1 MGDSV
6 KKGKL
11 LTSLARAAIAKQ
23 LEIVVDVP
31 DSDGVGWLQDAGASF
46 VTLNNL
52 NGSLRGCVGSLE
64 AYRPLIEDVSANA
77 VAAAFH
83 DHRFAPLTAEEFPSV
98 KIEVSVL
105 TSLEAMHAR
114 NENIALS
121 RLRPGIDGVV
131 FKFGMYKSTFLPQ
144 VWSQLADPK
153 EFMGQLKVK
162 AGLSA
167 DFWHP
172 EVLLYKYQVNKYRE
186 QEHAK
191 E

>member
-6 KKGKL
+6 KKSKL
-11 LTSLARAAIAKQ
+11 LTGLARAAIAGK
-23 LEIVVDVP
+23 LEQTADLP
-31 DSDGVGWLQDAGASF
+31 DTNGALWLQAPGATF
-46 VTLNNL
+46 VTLNL
-52 NGSLRGCVGSLE
+52 NGLLRGCIGSLE
-64 AYRPLIEDVSANA
+64 AYRPLVDDLRANA

-83 DHRFAPLTAEEFPSV
+83 DHRFAPLTSEEFPMV

-105 TSLEAMHAR
+105 SALEAMHAR

-121 RLRPGIDGVV
+121 KLRPGIDGVV

-144 VWSQLADPK
+144 VWSQFDGPK
-153 EFMGQLKVK
+153 EFLGQLKVK

-186 QEHAK
+186 QERSK

>member
-11 LTSLARAAIAKQ
+11 LTGLARTAIARH
-23 LEIVVDVP
+23 LDLAMEMP
-31 DSDGVGWLQDAGASF
+31 DLTAVGWLQKPGASF
-46 VTLNNL
+46 VTLNL
-52 NGSLRGCVGSLE
+52 NGSLRGCIGSLE
-64 AYRPLIEDVSANA
+64 SYRSLLDDVSANA

-83 DHRFAPLTAEEFPSV
+83 DHRFAPLTVEEFPVV

-105 TSLEAMHAR
+105 TALEAMHAR

-144 VWSQLADPK
+144 VWLQLTDPK
-153 EFMGQLKVK
+153 EFLAQLKVK

-186 QEHAK
+186 QEHSK

>member
-1 MGDSV
+1 MGNSV
-6 KKGKL
+6 EKGKL
-11 LTSLARAAIAKQ
+11 LTGLARAAIAGQ
-23 LEIVVDVP
+23 LDLVVDVP
-31 DSDGVGWLQDAGASF
+31 NPGTVGWLEEPGASF
-46 VTLNNL
+46 VTLYL
-52 NGSLRGCVGSLE
+52 NGSLRGCIGSLE

-77 VAAAFH
+77 LAAAFH
-83 DHRFAPLTAEEFPSV
+83 DHRFAPLTAEEFASV

-105 TSLEAMHAR
+105 TALEAMHAR

-144 VWSQLADPK
+144 VWSQLTEPK
-153 EFMGQLKVK
+153 EFMSQLKVK

-186 QEHAK
+186 QEHEK